1 MEKKLYSL
9 TNPQKSIYYTEEYY
23 KGTNINNIAG
33 TMTINGP
40 VDFEKFTLAIKQ
52 FIKQNDSCRTMLTN
66 EKENIMQYINS
77 YEDFDIEIVDVASKG
92 ELSSLANEIVAKPF
106 SIYNS
111 YLFKFVIFR
120 FPNNHGG
127 FIVNIHHLIADS
139 WTLGIVVNEIIEIY
153 SSYIKNEP
161 YTSKDSSTYS
171 YINYIEAENEYKSS
185 GKYEKDKAYW
195 NELFSTI
202 PDSAT
207 IPSIST
213 ISNSNDS
220 TNALREECF
229 IPSDLLNQIKEYC
242 SENKASIF
250 NFLTAV
256 FSLYVSRVSNL
267 EDFCI
272 GTPILNRSNFKEKNT
287 TGMFVSTLPLRVS
300 IDNTLSF
307 SSFLSSIATNSMSL
321 LRHQKYS
328 YQSIIEDLRKRQ
340 NDLPALYNIMI
351 SYQIT
356 KMNEEQETIPH
367 DSVWY
372 FNKTIADDIDIH
384 IFDLNDTNELNI
396 AYDYKIDKYTAEDMK
411 NIHNRVLT
419 IISQVLENKD
429 IKLSD
434 IEIVTDEEKHKLIY
448 EFNNTKTDYPK
459 NKTVTQLFEEQ
470 VKLTPDNVALVFE
483 GTSLTYKELNEKA
496 NKLAYVLFEKGIHN
510 NDVVSL
516 FMEKSL
522 ESIIGI
528 LAIFKVGATFLPLD
542 VQYPKERIDYI
553 LENSNS
559 KLILATK
566 SYLSKIETTIPVTD
580 ISLELESIYGKNSP
594 ILNKQISSS
603 PLDLA
608 YIMYTSGSTGNPK
621 GVMVCHQNIVRL
633 VKNTN
638 YIKFQENERILQTG
652 SIVFDACTF
661 EIWGALLNGYTLY
674 LIPKEKLLDIAYLE
688 NYLKENKITIIWLTA
703 SLSNYICEQAPSIF
717 NSVHYLLTG
726 GDVLSVSHIQKI
738 QKGNPNLTVINGYG
752 PTENTTFSTCY
763 TIDRK
768 LDRPTIPIGYP
779 IANSTC
785 YIVSKSQ
792 KLQPIGA
799 PGELWV
805 GGDGVGL
812 GYLNRDDLTKE
823 KFLPNP
829 FAEGRIYRTGD
840 LTRILPDGRIEFL
853 GRIDNQVKIRGFRVE
868 LSEIDS
874 KLKEYSGV
882 KQTYTLVKK
891 QDNQSIICSYITA
904 EDNIDIKQ
912 LKLFLKSSL
921 PAYMVPTYITVLKQF
936 PLNINGKIDHKA
948 LPEPTQ
954 NASYEVV
961 KPRNDLD
968 KIIINCLQTLLHQN
982 EISIEDSFFD
992 LGGDSLSAIH
1002 LCTMLYG
1009 KINIKINVKDIL
1021 TYPIIKDLSDFIA
1034 GQVNAQKLDTIEHIE
1049 TKDFYP
1055 ASSAQKRIYYASQ
1068 MDENSTLY
1076 NIAGGLLLDSYPD
1089 VKKLENCLKKLINRH
1104 SSLRTYFA
1112 IVNDNLVQKVTN
1124 EFDFTLDVENGIWK
1138 DRENIIKNYV
1148 KTFDLHKPLLFRTKL
1163 ILFENKKTLLLI
1175 DMHHSIS
1182 DGTSLSILLKEL
1194 TTLYNDGILEDKKI
1208 DYKDYS
1214 AWENKY
1220 FESMAYEEDKN
1231 YWLDKFSKE
1240 VTPLDMPMTL
1250 PRPTKKSIEGNTIS
1264 YNLDKTLSKSILEVS
1279 KQLNITPYMLML
1291 SAYFILLYKYTGEE
1305 DITIGTPIMNRE
1317 KPELNSL
1324 LGMFVN
1330 NLALRLNL
1338 NTNSSVYD
1346 YFKQVKSLCLNAFE
1360 HQNYPFDEL
1369 VKDLKIKRDVSRS
1382 PIFDTMFIYQNN
1394 GFKDIDLGDIHA
1406 SYYIPKTSNAKFD
1419 LALEIIPNSDDF
1431 SINFEYCIKIFTDDY
1446 IKRLLNHYIN
1456 ILKILTKCSPSTTIG
1471 SISILG
1477 EDEITKIQNEFNNT
1491 YMPYNKNIS
1500 LVNLFE
1506 KQVELHPN
1514 DIAIVFEDIS
1524 LTYKE
1529 LNEKA
1534 NQLAHYL
1541 VDTCNIKRNQIVG
1554 IMLNRSIETIISM
1567 LAIIKSGAAYLLI
1580 DSSLP
1585 FDRIL
1590 YMLDNSNATLLI
1602 TDSTIKKIDF
1612 TNKLFLNELNLNNYS
1627 KNNLNIY
1634 ISNEDILSIVYTSG
1648 STGLPKGVIVKKLG
1662 MANLILSYK
1671 NHMKIDNYSTFLSI
1685 CSISFDM
1692 FAVEI
1697 WIPFTC
1703 GKKVIL
1709 ANEEQCKIPIYIGEL
1724 ITKYKIDYMLI
1735 TPSKLK
1741 LLIDSAPNCL
1751 NVLKS
1756 IQLGGESL
1764 TPSVYE
1770 NLAKLTN
1777 ATICNE
1783 YGPSECTSCS
1793 TYKVVT
1799 DSNKITIGKPFYNT
1813 QIYICDKDSNLRP
1826 IGFSGEIC
1834 ISGDGVSLGYINN
1847 EDLTKNAFIDNPFG
1861 PGKLYKTGDIG
1872 AFTENGE
1879 IVYIGRKDYQVKIRG
1894 LRIELSE
1901 IEKQISLFP
1910 NINNVAVVCH
1920 ESKDSKYIVCYYTSN
1935 TKIDP
1940 NDIRTYLAQ
1949 KLPAYMIPKYILSL
1963 EALPLSSNGKID
1975 KKALENMEI
1984 SLKQDNVEKVA
1995 PQNETQKL
2003 FCDIWSNL
2011 LNTPIG
2017 IDDDLF
2023 ESGADSLLAIKF
2035 KTELL
2040 AHKINIPYSDIF
2052 KYTTIRELSK
2062 AHEVTNNEI
2071 KLSNNEEIKAIL
2083 QKNNEETLKKNI
2095 TCNKNNNILLLGG
2108 NGFVGSHIIN
2118 EFIKNDTGKIY
2129 CIVRN
2134 KGNNNAYERFINVL
2148 HFYFGNTL
2156 DSYIGKRIFVIT
2168 GNVLEEDFGLSHD
2181 EFINLIKN
2189 ISTIVNAAAIVKHY
2203 GNEKNFKIIN
2213 VDLTKSLVKISKEY
2227 NKRFIHISS
2236 TSVCGNS
2243 DISTIFSEA
2252 DLDIGQKLQNV
2263 YVKSKFKA
2271 EEYILQEINNG
2282 LNAQILR
2289 LGNITNRYEDGKFQ
2303 INSEENS
2310 FVNRIKSFVKLK
2322 MIPNNILKIKLEFTP
2337 VDVCAKAIILI
2348 IENELKDFS
2357 IFHLFNDNTITMEE
2371 LLNYLDDAKYQ
2382 INIVSNKDFDK
2393 EIEKVLKDK
2402 SQNDILYGII
2412 NDLNTDISNSYTN
2425 QTQIT
2430 SNLTMTYLS
2439 SLNFNWPKIDK
2450 EYINKYIKY
2459 FKEIELL

>member
-33 TMTINGP
+33 TMTINMP

-52 FIKQNDSCRTMLTN
+52 FVKQNDSCRTMLTH
-66 EKENIMQYINS
+66 EKGTVLQYINS
-77 YEDFDIEIVDVASKG
+77 YEDFDIEIVDVTTKS
-92 ELSSLANEIVAKPF
+92 ELSSIADEMVAKPF

-120 FPNNHGG
+120 FPDNHGG
-127 FIVNIHHLIADS
+127 FIVNMHHLIADS

-171 YINYIEAENEYKSS
+171 YINYIEAEDEYKSS

-202 PDSAT
+202 PDNAT
-207 IPSIST
+207 IPSINAT
-213 ISNSNDS
+213 SNSNDS

-229 IPSDLLNQIKEYC
+229 IPSDLLNKIKEYC
-242 SENKASIF
+242 TENRASIF

-287 TGMFVSTLPLRVS
+287 TGMFVSTLPLKVS

-307 SSFLSSIATNSMSL
+307 SNFLNTIAINSMSL

-340 NDLPALYNIMI
+340 NDLPTLYNIMI

-356 KMNEEQETIPH
+356 KMTEKQEIIPH
-367 DSVWY
+367 DSIWH

-396 AYDYKIDKYTAEDMK
+396 AYDYKIDKYTSEDMK
-411 NIHNRVLT
+411 NIHNRILT
-419 IISQVLENKD
+419 IILQVLENKD

-459 NKTVTQLFEEQ
+459 NKTVSELFEEQ

-483 GTSLTYKELNEKA
+483 GASLTYKELDEKA
-496 NKLAYVLFEKGIHN
+496 SKLAYILSQKGIHN

-528 LAIFKVGATFLPLD
+528 LAIFKVGAAFLPLD

-566 SYLSKIETTIPVTD
+566 SYLEKIDTTIPVMD
-580 ISLELESIYGKNSP
+580 ISLDLESIYGKNSP
-594 ILNKQISSS
+594 ILNTSNPCS

-638 YIKFQENERILQTG
+638 YIKFQDNERILQTG

-703 SLSNYICEQAPSIF
+703 SLGNYICEQNPSIF
-717 NSVHYLLTG
+717 KGVRYLLTG

-738 QKGNPNLTVINGYG
+738 QKENPTLTVINGYG

-785 YIVSKSQ
+785 YIVSKSY

-829 FAEGRIYRTGD
+829 FAKGRIYRTGD

-868 LSEIDS
+868 LSEIDT

-891 QDNQSIICSYITA
+891 QDNQSIICSYLTA
-904 EDNIDIKQ
+904 ENNIDIKQ

-921 PAYMVPTYITVLKQF
+921 PAYMVPTYITVLKEF

-954 NASYEVV
+954 NSSSEIV

-968 KIIINCLQTLLHQN
+968 KIIINCLKTLLHQN

-992 LGGDSLSAIH
+992 LGGDSLSAIN

-1021 TYPIIKDLSDFIA
+1021 NYPIIKDLSDFTQ
-1034 GQVNAQKLDTIEHIE
+1034 GQVNTQKLDTIEHIE
-1049 TKDFYP
+1049 AMDFYP

-1089 VKKLENCLKKLINRH
+1089 TKKLEDCLKKLIQRH

-1138 DRENIIKNYV
+1138 DRENIIKDYV
-1148 KTFDLHKPLLFRTKL
+1148 KPFDLHKPLLFRTKL
-1163 ILFENKKTLLLI
+1163 ILFENKKALLLI

-1220 FESMAYEEDKN
+1220 FESNTYEEDKN
-1231 YWLDKFSKE
+1231 YWLDKFFKE

-1250 PRPTKKSIEGNTIS
+1250 PRPTKQSFEGDSYFFSLDESIYEKIIN
-1264 YNLDKTLSKSILEVS
+1264 LSKEI
-1279 KQLNITPYMLML
+1279 NITPYMILL
-1291 SAYFILLYKYTGEE
+1291 SAYFILLYKYTGQE
-1305 DITIGTPIMNRE
+1305 DIVVGTPIINRE
-1317 KPELNSL
+1317 KPELDSL

-1330 NLALRLNL
+1330 NLALR
-1338 NTNSSVYD
+1338 TNISSKTNIYD
-1346 YFKQVKSLCLNAFE
+1346 YLKQVKELCLQAFS
-1360 HQNYPFDEL
+1360 HQAYPFDML
-1369 VKDLKIKRDVSRS
+1369 VKDLKLKRDISRN

-1394 GFKDIDLGDIHA
+1394 GYETVKLGNI
-1406 SYYIPKTSNAKFD
+1406 NAKYS
-1419 LALEIIPNSDDF
+1419 IPNLKISKFDF
-1431 SINFEYCIKIFTDDY
+1431 SLEVIPSSNNFEMRFEYCTKLFTKD
-1446 IKRLLNHYIN
+1446 IIEKMAMHYKNIVSYLIN
-1456 ILKILTKCSPSTTIG
+1456 NLKTSIAKVNMLSQEEENKIL
-1471 SISILG
+1471 
-1477 EDEITKIQNEFNNT
+1477 NEFNNT
-1491 YMPYNKNIS
+1491 YMPYNKELPLISLFEEQVEKHQNETALIFENNNIS
-1500 LVNLFE
+1500 Y
-1506 KQVELHPN
+1506 
-1514 DIAIVFEDIS
+1514 S
-1524 LTYKE
+1524 S
-1529 LNEKA
+1529 LNEKV
-1534 NQLAHYL
+1534 NQLSHCL
-1541 VDTCNIKRNQIVG
+1541 VENYHIQRNQVVG
-1554 IMLNRSIETIISM
+1554 ILLKRSIQTIISM
-1567 LAIIKSGAAYLLI
+1567 LAVLKSGATYLLI
-1580 DSSLP
+1580 DESLP
-1585 FDRIL
+1585 FDRII
-1590 YMLDNSNATLLI
+1590 YMLENSKSPLLI
-1602 TDSTIKKIDF
+1602 TDNGVKDIDF
-1612 TNKLFLNELNLNNYS
+1612 SNKLILSEVDFEKYS
-1627 KNNLNIY
+1627 KNNINI
-1634 ISNEDILSIVYTSG
+1634 ISSNDDGFCVIYTSG
-1648 STGLPKGVIVKKLG
+1648 STGTPKGVLLKRIGVLNMLLNYKKVLQTDIC
-1662 MANLILSYK
+1662 N
-1671 NHMKIDNYSTFLSI
+1671 NFLSI
-1685 CSISFDM
+1685 SAISFDM
-1692 FAVEI
+1692 FIVENFV
-1697 WIPFTC
+1697 PLLS
-1703 GKKVIL
+1703 GKTVVL
-1709 ANEEQCKIPIYIGEL
+1709 SNEEQQKIPLYAAEL
-1724 ITKYKIDYMLI
+1724 ITKHKVDFILT
-1735 TPSKLK
+1735 TPTRMNLLLENIKDSDVLNNLK
-1741 LLIDSAPNCL
+1741 
-1751 NVLKS
+1751 V
-1756 IQLGGESL
+1756 IQLGGEVF
-1764 TPSVYE
+1764 TPELYE
-1770 NLAKLTN
+1770 KLKHTTSASIYN
-1777 ATICNE
+1777 G
-1783 YGPSECTSCS
+1783 YGPSEATACSSSKQVTSS
-1793 TYKVVT
+1793 
-1799 DSNKITIGKPFYNT
+1799 DITIGTPFYNV
-1813 QIYICDKDSNLRP
+1813 QLYICDKDLNLLP
-1826 IGFSGEIC
+1826 CGFIGELC
-1834 ISGDGVSLGYINN
+1834 ISGDGVGSGYINQ
-1847 EDLTKNAFIDNPFG
+1847 EDLTKEAFVPNPFG
-1861 PGKLYKTGDIG
+1861 NGTLYKTGDL
-1872 AFTENGE
+1872 A
-1879 IVYIGRKDYQVKIRG
+1879 
-1894 LRIELSE
+1894 
-1901 IEKQISLFP
+1901 
-1910 NINNVAVVCH
+1910 
-1920 ESKDSKYIVCYYTSN
+1920 YY
-1935 TKIDP
+1935 
-1940 NDIRTYLAQ
+1940 
-1949 KLPAYMIPKYILSL
+1949 
-1963 EALPLSSNGKID
+1963 
-1975 KKALENMEI
+1975 
-1984 SLKQDNVEKVA
+1984 
-1995 PQNETQKL
+1995 
-2003 FCDIWSNL
+2003 
-2011 LNTPIG
+2011 
-2017 IDDDLF
+2017 
-2023 ESGADSLLAIKF
+2023 
-2035 KTELL
+2035 
-2040 AHKINIPYSDIF
+2040 
-2052 KYTTIRELSK
+2052 
-2062 AHEVTNNEI
+2062 
-2071 KLSNNEEIKAIL
+2071 
-2083 QKNNEETLKKNI
+2083 
-2095 TCNKNNNILLLGG
+2095 
-2108 NGFVGSHIIN
+2108 
-2118 EFIKNDTGKIY
+2118 
-2129 CIVRN
+2129 
-2134 KGNNNAYERFINVL
+2134 
-2148 HFYFGNTL
+2148 
-2156 DSYIGKRIFVIT
+2156 
-2168 GNVLEEDFGLSHD
+2168 
-2181 EFINLIKN
+2181 
-2189 ISTIVNAAAIVKHY
+2189 
-2203 GNEKNFKIIN
+2203 
-2213 VDLTKSLVKISKEY
+2213 KE
-2227 NKRFIHISS
+2227 
-2236 TSVCGNS
+2236 
-2243 DISTIFSEA
+2243 
-2252 DLDIGQKLQNV
+2252 
-2263 YVKSKFKA
+2263 
-2271 EEYILQEINNG
+2271 
-2282 LNAQILR
+2282 
-2289 LGNITNRYEDGKFQ
+2289 
-2303 INSEENS
+2303 
-2310 FVNRIKSFVKLK
+2310 
-2322 MIPNNILKIKLEFTP
+2322 M
-2337 VDVCAKAIILI
+2337 AK
-2348 IENELKDFS
+2348 
-2357 IFHLFNDNTITMEE
+2357 
-2371 LLNYLDDAKYQ
+2371 
-2382 INIVSNKDFDK
+2382 
-2393 EIEKVLKDK
+2393 
-2402 SQNDILYGII
+2402 
-2412 NDLNTDISNSYTN
+2412 
-2425 QTQIT
+2425 
-2430 SNLTMTYLS
+2430 
-2439 SLNFNWPKIDK
+2439 
-2450 EYINKYIKY
+2450 
-2459 FKEIELL
+2459 